1 MVEQIPSDAVQT
13 SIATTEISE
22 VVEEAKLL
30 VPTPDQE
37 SLVLVPATP
46 ATESTEVSESS
57 AAPIKCK
64 P

>member
-13 SIATTEISE
+13 SIATTEIP
-22 VVEEAKLL
+22 VTEEAKALQS
-30 VPTPDQE
+30 TPDQE